1 MIPPEWGGDHGLIC
15 EHDGVRQSGREHAL
29 QERDGSVK
37 DNTTLTTIL
46 DSGVDLVEV
55 DEVGADV
62 MDVVLRGFVEVFLAE
77 SFAKLERLSLH
88 VTAN

>member
-1 MIPPEWGGDHGLIC
+1 MIPPEWGGDHGLIR

-62 MDVVLRGFVEVFLAE
+62 MDIVL
-77 SFAKLERLSLH
+77 
-88 VTAN
+88 